1 MILGIYLLGRAL
13 ASIFVL
19 VIMLF
24 VVILYLVWMLLCAI
38 GHVLVDPDFWSRQP
52 DVQQRQRVPP
62 AHPHKPRNPRMYHSD
77 RR

>member
-1 MILGIYLLGRAL
+1 MILGIYLLGRAI
-13 ASIFVL
+13 AAIFAI

-24 VVILYLVWMLLCAI
+24 LVILCLVWMLLCAI
-38 GHVLVDPDFWSRQP
+38 GRALVDPDLWSRQT

-62 AHPHKPRNPRMYHSD
+62 AHPRKPRNPRMYHSD